1 MTIIPPL
8 TETRLIKDKILNWAT
23 EQSDVICCLDSNDYQ
38 TDQYSAYDCLI
49 AVGVEE
55 EICVQE
61 SGSAFDRLESFAN
74 QHKEWLFGHL
84 SYDLKNEVEQLS
96 SKNKD
101 SLEFPEL
108 YFFVP
113 TYLFLFH
120 KNGTLEILSKKEIAS
135 VIWAGVSNFSS
146 NHQAFENPQI
156 SIKKRLSKQAYLET
170 IQQIR
175 QHIIDGDTYEMNFCQ
190 EFFAESVKLNPLLLF
205 QKMNQIAK
213 APFATYYQLKKQHLL
228 CGSPE
233 RFLCKRGSQ
242 LISQPIKGTI
252 KRGSSLEEDQILQE
266 ELKNSIK
273 DQAENVMIVDLVRND
288 LTKICKTGTIKV
300 AELFGIYGFERV
312 SQMIST
318 VVGELQSNK
327 NWVDALRATFPMGS
341 MTGAPKVISME
352 LIENYEKSKR
362 GLYSGAVGY
371 VTPNGD
377 FDFNVV
383 IRSLLYNAEKA
394 YLSFQVGGAIVY
406 DSEPEGEYAECL
418 LKAKTMLEALGIS
431 QLDAAEFNAH

>member
-1 MTIIPPL
+1 MTITPPFS
-8 TETRLIKDKILNWAT
+8 EIRSIKDQILTWASQ
-23 EQSDVICCLDSNDYQ
+23 QSDVICCLDSNHYQ

-49 AVGVEE
+49 AVGVEQE
-55 EICVQE
+55 LYVQE
-61 SGSAFDRLESFAN
+61 SGTAFDALQSFAKEN
-74 QHKEWLFGHL
+74 KEWLFGHL
-84 SYDLKNEVEQLS
+84 NYDLKNEVEALS

-113 TYLFLFH
+113 KYLFLFH
-120 KNGTLEILSKKEIAS
+120 NNGTLEVLSKKEAPV
-135 VIWAGVSNFSS
+135 VIWEDINACIRN
-146 NHQAFENPQI
+146 NKAFENPEI
-156 SIKKRLSKQAYLET
+156 TIKKRLSKENYLKT

-190 EFFAESVKLNPLLLF
+190 EFYAEEVSLDPLVLF
-205 QKMNQIAK
+205 NKMNQIAK
-213 APFATYYQLKKQHLL
+213 APFATYYQLKKHYLL

-252 KRGSSLEEDQILQE
+252 KRGESLEEDQILQE
-266 ELKNSIK
+266 QLRNSIK

-288 LTKICKTGTIKV
+288 LTKICNTGTIKV

-318 VVGELQSNK
+318 VVGELQANK
-327 NWVDALRATFPMGS
+327 NWVDALKATFPMGS

-352 LIENYEKSKR
+352 LIEHYEKSKR

-371 VTPNGD
+371 VSPNGD

-383 IRSLLYNAEKA
+383 IRSLLYNAENA

-406 DSEPEGEYAECL
+406 DSEPEGEYEECL

-431 QLDAAEFNAH
+431 QLNTADFNAH

>member
-1 MTIIPPL
+1 MISSL
-8 TETRLIKDKILNWAT
+8 TETRSIKNQILNWAQQ
-23 EQSDVICCLDSNDYQ
+23 QSDVICCLDSNNYQ
-38 TDQYSAYDCLI
+38 MDKYSAYDCLI
-49 AVGVEE
+49 AVGVEKE
-55 EICVQE
+55 LCVAH
-61 SGSAFDRLESFAN
+61 SGTAFDALQSFA
-74 QHKEWLFGHL
+74 KENKAWLFGHL
-84 SYDLKNEVEQLS
+84 SYDLKNEVEALS
-96 SKNKD
+96 SENKD
-101 SLEFPEL
+101 SLAFPEL

-120 KNGTLEILSKKEIAS
+120 NNGTVELLSEKEAPA
-135 VIWAGVSNFSS
+135 VIWEQINGFSK
-146 NHQAFENPQI
+146 NVEDFEHLDI
-156 SIKKRLSKQAYLET
+156 SIQQRLSKQEYLKI
-170 IQQIR
+170 IQKIR

-190 EFFAESVKLNPLLLF
+190 EFFAENIDLNPLALF
-205 QKMNQIAK
+205 NKMNQIAK
-213 APFATYYQLKKQHLL
+213 APFATYYQLKKHYLL

-233 RFLCKRGSQ
+233 RFLCKRGRQ

-252 KRGSSLEEDQILQE
+252 KRGESLEEDQILQAQ
-266 ELKNSIK
+266 LKNSIK

-288 LTKICKTGTIKV
+288 LTKVCTTGTIKV
-300 AELFGIYGFERV
+300 SDLFGIYGFERV

-318 VVGELQSNK
+318 VVGALQAPK
-327 NWVDALRATFPMGS
+327 NWVDVLEATFPMGS

-352 LIENYEKSKR
+352 LIEQYEKSKR

-371 VTPNGD
+371 VEPNGD

-406 DSEPEGEYAECL
+406 DSEPEAEYEECL

-431 QLDAAEFNAH
+431 ELNSTTSNAR

>member
-1 MTIIPPL
+1 MTIISTG
-8 TETRLIKDKILNWAT
+8 TETRSIKDQILNWAT
-23 EQSDVICCLDSNDYQ
+23 QQSDVICCLDSNNYQ
-38 TDQYSAYDCLI
+38 SDKYSAYDCLI
-49 AVGVEE
+49 AVGVEKE
-55 EICVQE
+55 LCVQH
-61 SGSAFDRLESFAN
+61 SGTAFDDLKAFAKEN
-74 QHKEWLFGHL
+74 KEWLFGHL
-84 SYDLKNEVEQLS
+84 SYDLKNEVEALES
-96 SKNKD
+96 NNKD

-120 KNGTLEILSKKEIAS
+120 NNGSLEILSKKESPAI
-135 VIWAGVSNFSS
+135 IWEQVNRFSNP
-146 NHQAFENPQI
+146 NNGFENPEIAIQ
-156 SIKKRLSKQAYLET
+156 KVLSKEAYLQT
-170 IQQIR
+170 IHKIR

-190 EFFAESVKLNPLLLF
+190 EFFAENVQLNPLVLF

-213 APFATYYQLKKQHLL
+213 APFAAYYQIKEQYLL

-233 RFLCKRGSQ
+233 RFLCKRGTE

-252 KRGSSLEEDQILQE
+252 KRGETLAEDQALQE
-266 ELKNSIK
+266 ALSNSIK

-288 LTKICKTGTIKV
+288 LAKVCKTGTIKV

-318 VVGELQSNK
+318 VVGQLQTNK
-327 NWVDALRATFPMGS
+327 SWVDALEATFPMGS
-341 MTGAPKVISME
+341 MTGAPKVISMQ
-352 LIENYEKSKR
+352 LIEAYEQSKR

-371 VTPNGD
+371 VTPDGD

-383 IRSLLYNAEKA
+383 IRSLLYHAQKA

-406 DSEPEGEYAECL
+406 DSEPEAEYEECL
-418 LKAKTMLEALGIS
+418 LKAKTMLEALGI
-431 QLDAAEFNAH
+431 QELDADF

>member
-1 MTIIPPL
+1 MIITSHL
-8 TETRLIKDKILNWAT
+8 TETRSIKDQILNWAT
-23 EQSDVICCLDSNDYQ
+23 EQSDVICCLDSNTYQ
-38 TDQYSAYDCLI
+38 VDQYSAYDCLI
-49 AVGVEE
+49 AVGVEKE
-55 EICVQE
+55 LCVQE
-61 SGSAFDRLESFAN
+61 SGRAFDDLESFAKEN
-74 QHKEWLFGHL
+74 KEWLFGHL
-84 SYDLKNEVEQLS
+84 SYDLKNEVEALS

-101 SLEFPEL
+101 VLEFPEL

-120 KNGTLEILSKKEIAS
+120 NNGSLEILSKREQPAI
-135 VIWAGVSNFSS
+135 IWEAINSFECENEG
-146 NHQAFENPQI
+146 FENPEI
-156 SIKKRLSKQAYLET
+156 TIRKRLSKEAYLET

-190 EFFAESVKLNPLLLF
+190 EFFAEEVLINPLLLF
-205 QKMNQIAK
+205 NKMNQIAK
-213 APFATYYQLKKQHLL
+213 APFATYYQLKKNYLL

-233 RFLCKRGSQ
+233 RFLCKRGAQ

-252 KRGSSLEEDQILQE
+252 KRGENLEEDQELQKQ
-266 ELKNSIK
+266 LKNSLK

-288 LTKICKTGTIKV
+288 LTKVCKTGTIEV

-318 VVGELQSNK
+318 VVGELQNSK
-327 NWVDALRATFPMGS
+327 NWVDVLKATFPMGS

-352 LIENYEKSKR
+352 LIEHYENRKR

-371 VTPNGD
+371 VRPNGD

-406 DSEPEGEYAECL
+406 DSEPEGEYEECL

-431 QLDAAEFNAH
+431 QLDIPSINTH

>member
-1 MTIIPPL
+1 MIMISSL
-8 TETRLIKDKILNWAT
+8 TEIRSIKDQVLNWAAQ
-23 EQSDVICCLDSNDYQ
+23 QSDVICCLDSNNYQ
-38 TDQYSAYDCLI
+38 ADKYSAYNCLI
-49 AVGVEE
+49 AVGVEKE
-55 EICVQE
+55 LCVE
-61 SGSAFDRLESFAN
+61 HSGRAFDALQSFAKEN
-74 QHKEWLFGHL
+74 NEWLFGHL
-84 SYDLKNEVEQLS
+84 SYDLKNEVEALTS
-96 SKNKD
+96 NNKD
-101 SLEFPEL
+101 FLEFPEL

-120 KNGTLEILSKKEIAS
+120 KNGTLEILSKKETPAVLWKDIS
-135 VIWAGVSNFSS
+135 GFSTD
-146 NHQAFENPQI
+146 NRGLGNPEI
-156 SIKKRLSKQAYLET
+156 SIKQRLSKQTYLDT
-170 IQQIR
+170 IQKIR

-190 EFFAESVKLNPLLLF
+190 EFFAEKVALNPLVLF
-205 QKMNQIAK
+205 NKMNQIAK
-213 APFATYYQLKKQHLL
+213 APFATYYQIKEHSLL

-233 RFLCKRGSQ
+233 RFLCKRGTQ

-252 KRGSSLEEDQILQE
+252 KRGNSLEEDQVLQQQ
-266 ELKNSIK
+266 LRTSIK

-288 LTKICKTGTIKV
+288 LTKVCETGTIKV
-300 AELFGIYGFERV
+300 TDLFGIYGFERV

-318 VVGELQSNK
+318 VVGELQANK
-327 NWVDALRATFPMGS
+327 NWVDVLEATFPMGS

-352 LIENYEKSKR
+352 LIEQYEKSKR

-371 VTPNGD
+371 VAPNGD

-406 DSEPEGEYAECL
+406 DSEPEAEYAECL

-431 QLDAAEFNAH
+431 QLNLA